1 MRFRNLVLTILCA
14 AVLLPTLPLAPAFGR
29 GTQSGATAMQRID
42 VLRSRLDS
50 MRRTLNSAIA
60 GLNAGDDGKKA
71 AADSPRARL
80 SGLEKEVGALLSEV
94 NDIRGKQER
103 AERYDATQLDKL
115 ETALT
120 DLDTRVQAA
129 MRETAGERRATVATS
144 EMADSRKKKKGGFFG
159 RILGRGGDEKYSE
172 LIGTV
177 APGRDRELFE
187 VATKEARKD
196 NYEEARSLYGVIINT
211 YPDSSYLPL
220 SKLAIADT
228 FYLEGTTGALIQAAQ
243 AYQDWLTFFPT
254 APLADDV
261 MLKMAEVEMR
271 RMGLPD
277 RDVTSAKKAEQRLKA
292 ILQQF
297 PNTSLR
303 PDVEIRL
310 REVQEVLAMH
320 NKKVGDLYYDR
331 YFQRKAANPKGAQ
344 MRYREIAEKWPNFCQ
359 MDTVLYRLA
368 TTYVQEEEPDE
379 AAKHLQRL
387 VRDYPNSELADKAR
401 EQLAA
406 IGSPVPD
413 PDPTKANLPP
423 CESVS
428 FVGGIMQ
435 EITGATPKTLDKNG
449 VIIGTDDK
457 AADLIQ
463 KAIENNGAIPD
474 SYTTQPVRRVAPARR
489 LESTTPP
496 PPAQPKT
503 EKKAITLAPTQPGPP
518 KTGGDPTKPA
528 ATQPTTPA
536 TPPPGGGVKP

>member
-1 MRFRNLVLTILCA
+1 MRFRNVVLILLCA
-14 AVLLPTLPLAPAFGR
+14 VMLLPALPVAPVFGQ
-29 GTQSGATAMQRID
+29 GAQNGATPLQRLD
-42 VLRSRLDS
+42 VLRSRLETI
-50 MRRTLNSAIA
+50 RRTLNSAIA
-60 GLNAGDDGKKA
+60 GLNSGDDGKKA
-71 AADSPRARL
+71 AADTPRARF
-80 SGLEKEVGALLSEV
+80 SGLDKEVGSLLSEV
-94 NDIRGKQER
+94 NDLHGKQER
-103 AERYDATQLDKL
+103 AERYDPTQLDKL
-115 ETALT
+115 EAGLV
-120 DLDTRVQAA
+120 DLDTRVQIA

-144 EMADSRKKKKGGFFG
+144 ETNDSKKKKKPGFFG
-159 RILGRGGDEKYSE
+159 RILGRGGDDKYGE

-187 VATKEARKD
+187 VATKEARHN

-211 YPDSSYLPL
+211 YPDSTYLPL

-228 FYLEGTTGALIQAAQ
+228 FYLEGTTGALIQAAA

-261 MLKMAEVEMR
+261 MLKMSEVEMR

-292 ILQQF
+292 LLQQF
-297 PNTSLR
+297 PNSSLR
-303 PDVEIRL
+303 PDVEVRL

-320 NKKVGDLYYDR
+320 NMRVGDLYYDR

-344 MRYREIAEKWPNFCQ
+344 NRYREIAEKWPNFCQ

-387 VRDYPNSELADKAR
+387 VRDYPNSELAEKSK

-406 IGSPVPD
+406 IGAPVPD
-413 PDPTKANLPP
+413 ANPARANVEP
-423 CESVS
+423 CESQS

-435 EITGATPKTLDKNG
+435 EISGATPKTVDKNG

-457 AADLIQ
+457 AVDLIQ
-463 KAIENNGAIPD
+463 KALDNNGEIPA
-474 SYTTQPVRRVAPARR
+474 SYNTQPVQRVAPARR
-489 LESTTPP
+489 LENTTPP
-496 PPAQPKT
+496 PVGTPKAG
-503 EKKAITLAPTQPGPP
+503 KAVTLTPTQPGAP

-528 ATQPTTPA
+528 STQPSTPA
-536 TPPPGGGVKP
+536 TTPPGADGVKP